1 MYGSFSTIARMFSC
15 SVSTAFF
22 VRCVGIFEKHA
33 GERFGEGGALVRYSF
48 PVERV
53 VCVPHD
59 DIGVRLSAV
68 NAENLTE
75 AGLLRLVASK
85 RHDGA
90 VLASCAVERIDRLSE
105 EDLIEDLNALNVAGL
120 HAERDEVLVCKRLR
134 LNGELV
140 LFFFD
145 QSVSLCG
152 KNMSFGD
159 FTVLS
164 VSMSALQPSNHAA
177 KLT

>member
-1 MYGSFSTIARMFSC
+1 MTLPFQPSRERFVYGSFSTIARMFSC
-15 SVSTAFF
+15 SVSTAFSSAASA
-22 VRCVGIFEKHA
+22 FEHA

-105 EDLIEDLNALNVAGL
+105 EDLIEHLDTLNVAGL
-120 HAERDEVLVCKRLR
+120 HAESDEVLICKRLR

-145 QSVSLCG
+145 RVKCL
-152 KNMSFGD
+152 
-159 FTVLS
+159 
-164 VSMSALQPSNHAA
+164 ALQGKTCPSEISPS
-177 KLT
+177 